1 MSFAAIGFI
10 QPLILS
16 ALALLPLIWW
26 LLRFT
31 PPSPAEVAFPA
42 VRLLLGLQAN
52 EETPARSPWWLT
64 ALRMLIAA
72 LIIVALAS
80 PVFNPQSGATAV
92 SPNLLIV
99 VDNGWASASRWPQR
113 RAMLDAALQQADSH
127 GQTVS
132 IVATASLSAEEG
144 QKAAGLEPQP
154 FSPNRV
160 NAARL
165 LSTVNPGSGN
175 GYDVVWLADGVDSSG
190 AANLAAELTRLSAG
204 YRFSIVTDT
213 RGHGALGL
221 GGQANTEKALQA
233 RIVSAEGGPRKGRV
247 SALSGRGARLA
258 DAPFSL
264 AKGKHETQVTI
275 NLPLELRNQV
285 TRLEISG
292 EPSAGATHLLDA
304 STFWQ
309 RFGIT
314 SGEAREAAQPLLSP
328 THYIERALSPHGEVT
343 VSSTG
348 NIKRDTSALLERHP
362 TILIYANI
370 GRIISSTAD
379 RLKKWVRKGGVL
391 VRFAG
396 PRLEKGGD
404 TLLPV
409 PLRRGG
415 RAMGGALSWQTPQ
428 ALAPFE
434 EQSPFYGLTIPE
446 DVKITRQVLAD
457 PAATQHSKA
466 QVWARLEDGT
476 PLVTAARQGTG
487 WLVLFHISANSDW
500 SNLPM
505 SGLFV
510 QMLRRTAKFA
520 HGTSGVAQDASSNGE
535 QQTNDAANATKA
547 AESRIWPY
555 RTAACHRE
563 CASC

>member
-10 QPLILS
+10 QPLILA

-72 LIIVALAS
+72 LLIVALAS
-80 PVFNPQSGATAV
+80 PVFNPQSGATAA

-113 RAMLDAALQQADSH
+113 QEMLDAVLQQADSH

-132 IVATASLSAEEG
+132 ILATASLPAEETLQALSPATAR
-144 QKAAGLEPQP
+144 QKAAGFEPQP
-154 FSPNRV
+154 FSPNRL

-190 AANLAAELTRLSAG
+190 AADLAAELKRLSAG
-204 YRFSIVTDT
+204 HRFSVMTDARKT
-213 RGHGALGL
+213 GALGL
-221 GGQANTEKALQA
+221 GGQSNAGKELQA

-476 PLVTAARQGTG
+476 PLVTAARHGAG

-510 QMLRRTAKFA
+510 EML
-520 HGTSGVAQDASSNGE
+520 H
-535 QQTNDAANATKA
+535 
-547 AESRIWPY
+547 
-555 RTAACHRE
+555 
-563 CASC
+563 